1 MPLADESPSAAAR
14 PRRSAARRRLRPT
27 VVTALF
33 TVWSAAAPALAQQ
46 APTPGIPNI
55 PRTAGQLLVGPI
67 MPQQGR
73 LTILNYHNGIL
84 YSSPESPESGNVT
97 IDGVLRTP
105 TSDYGQFTG
114 YAWDLNQILAQPNV
128 LPTPLAAFPGMFNGY
143 NAHGS
148 MHWNNAQGSHAL
160 VSPRYFRAGPFGTNT
175 SVSSPMTPGHFQG
188 IRAQMFPPFG
198 FDMWWTTY
206 GNMGTTVNFRR
217 NGSIIVSWN
226 HASVAGS
233 KDHPI
238 LFGNYLIY
246 LSTAGN
252 AGVIIY
258 DMRNQL
264 DGNPATNSIPPP
276 VVGRLDSQFGGYWPE
291 ITGWRGRLFA
301 VSGNRDVRV
310 AELTNLTHPVMVG
323 INSYGGSSAVY
334 PTFQD
339 NFAFLGGRKVDLS
352 QPHLPVVLT
361 LNQNQAHTI
370 PGINAPAGSFG
381 FGFEVSQF
389 NLPLGNLLVT
399 GGLHNHASASRQG
412 MAIWAHQ
419 SAPDTK
425 GPEIGFHIPRAGET
439 NYPIGAPLSFAIPE
453 TLDMTSL
460 VTGGMTTD
468 PSKLTIVVRPLGGQ
482 PVSAYI
488 ARSSGSI
495 VTFTPINNLL
505 PNTTYEVIFPAGGIK
520 DAVGNGIEETYSFTF
535 TTGGTTAGN
544 QPPAIVALA
553 VSPTPVVPGGTAT
566 ITASAVDPNPGD
578 TVQYRIDF
586 GDGSGFGPWGA
597 TNQWQRTYP
606 TQGHYQASV
615 QARDQHGAVSTRNAL
630 VTVGPTPTGP
640 FPTASSQLA
649 RHPATGR
656 IYVVNPDH
664 DSVSIISPTHQ
675 REATIVLPA
684 TGGAPVDPR
693 SVAVA
698 ADGRVWITGFK
709 SDRLYLLDPAN
720 NHSVQTL
727 VLPYGSAPFAV
738 AMSPD
743 GTSAYV
749 TYHGSG
755 QLAKFAT
762 ADPGAPPAL
771 RHLGPNPR
779 AIAVHGHGTRVL
791 VTRFISHD
799 LNYGT
804 VWEVHG
810 GTMALTRTFRLAM
823 ETAKWAPDDSMGSPN
838 YLASITIS
846 PDNAVAVVTAKKDVT
861 TAGPSFGPDGF
872 HDLLP
877 DRTVRTTLR
886 FIDLAANAELADRRI
901 DLDNSDSPS
910 AAAFTPLGNFLL
922 VAQQGNNLV
931 TLLDHYRIAAGT
943 AVNLQSMVGR
953 PGTGFAPQALLVDG
967 PAQRL
972 YVHNFMSRSVTV
984 LDLAPLLQQGTGGLP
999 ALATIDTLPPG
1010 SEKLSPTVLLGKR
1023 LFYDASAIDATG
1035 QNAMSGETYISCAS
1049 CHIDGSYDGRTWD
1062 FGTRGEGLRNTTDLR
1077 GRRGMAHGN
1086 VHWSANFDEIQDF
1099 ALDIVHRFHGTA
1111 FLPAGQAPHHPLGT
1125 PNAGRTAELDAL
1137 AAYVASLG
1145 RNTVPRSPH
1154 RTPTGEFTAEALL
1167 GQQVF
1172 TAQSCHACHA
1182 PNHGYTN
1189 SSLGAL
1195 PTLADVGT
1203 QRWTSGSRLGDLL
1216 PGLDVPTLAGAWATP
1231 PYLHDGSAATLAD
1244 VFATA
1249 GGPAYQ
1255 AEHGVRSPAGT
1266 ALHVTNQFA
1275 DKGNAAFGGQVDF
1288 HAIGASVTFHDVD
1301 GGATGG
1307 QGQIELRVANPSATP
1322 RAATLIVNG
1331 AEHAVSLPP
1340 LHVAHQWTTVRV
1352 APVTL
1357 AAGPTNTVVFRSDT
1371 ASGIGLDQIVVSRP
1385 EELARAHPHR
1395 RVLELPAAQRDQLL
1409 AFLLQLDGQDLS
1421 DTSTP
1426 QARSGPSLAADT
1438 FVVAAG
1444 TAPLL
1449 DVLANDTGVG
1459 LTLSQVGTPHVG
1471 TATIEANRIRYA
1483 APPGAVDGTDTFAY
1497 AARDADG
1504 LAHWAHVTVTF
1515 TATPPPTPFEQW
1527 IANLPSPPPLHL
1539 RGPLDDP
1546 DGDGLNN
1553 FLEFALGGDPMDSAD
1568 APRPTVAIDG
1578 DRLTLTYFRARAD
1591 VVYTAQSS
1599 DDFVAWSASGVDQGS
1614 GAVGTH
1620 VTASVE
1626 LPTGLARRFLRLHV
1640 APVAP

>member
-1 MPLADESPSAAAR
+1 MPFADVPPPAAASCPSLIR
-14 PRRSAARRRLRPT
+14 CRSAALRWL
-27 VVTALF
+27 VLAASLF
-33 TVWSAAAPALAQQ
+33 TATAPALAQQ
-46 APTPGIPNI
+46 APTPGVPNV
-55 PRTAGQLLVGPI
+55 PRVAGQLLVGPI

-97 IDGVLRTP
+97 INGVLKTP

-114 YAWDLNQILAQPNV
+114 YAWDLNQILAQPQV

-148 MHWNNAQGSHAL
+148 MHWNNHLGSHAL
-160 VSPRYFRAGPFGTNT
+160 VSPRYFRAGAFGTNT

-198 FDMWWTTY
+198 FDMWWVSY
-206 GNMGTTVNFRR
+206 GTMGTHVSFRR
-217 NGSIIVSWN
+217 NGSILVTWN
-226 HASVAGS
+226 HASIAGS

-238 LFGNYLIY
+238 LFGNLLIY

-252 AGVIIY
+252 AGIIIY

-291 ITGWRGRLFA
+291 ITGWRGRLYA
-301 VSGNRDVRV
+301 VNGNRDVRV
-310 AELTNLTHPVMVG
+310 ADLTNPTHPIMVG
-323 INSYGGSSAVY
+323 INSFGGSNAVY

-339 NFAFLGGRKVDLS
+339 NFAFVGGRKVDLS

-361 LNQNQAHTI
+361 LNQNQPHTI
-370 PGINAPAGSFG
+370 PGINANAGTLG

-399 GGLHNHASASRQG
+399 GGIHNHSSASRQG

-439 NYPIGAPLSFAIPE
+439 NYPIAAPLSFAIPE

-460 VTGGMTTD
+460 VTGGMTTNVAEMT
-468 PSKLTIVVRPLGGQ
+468 LVVRPVGGT
-482 PVSAYI
+482 PVAATI

-495 VTFTPINNLL
+495 VTFTPTANLA
-505 PNTTYEVIFPAGGIK
+505 PNTTYEVVFPAGGIK
-520 DAVGNGIEETYSFTF
+520 DAVGNGIEETYSYTF
-535 TTGGTTAGN
+535 TTGGTAAGN
-544 QPPAIVALA
+544 QPPAIVSLN
-553 VSPTPVVPGGTAT
+553 VSPTPVLPGGSAT

-578 TVQYRIDF
+578 IVQYRVDF
-586 GDGSGFGPWGA
+586 GDGSGFGPWSA

-606 TQGHYQASV
+606 ALGHYQVSV
-615 QARDQHGAVSTRNAL
+615 QARDQHGAVSTRNSL
-630 VTVGPTPTGP
+630 VTVGPVPPGP

-649 RHPATGR
+649 RHPGTGR

-664 DSVSIISPTHQ
+664 DSVTVISPTLE
-675 REATIVLPA
+675 REATITLPTTA
-684 TGGAPVDPR
+684 GAPVDPR

-698 ADGRVWITGFK
+698 ADGRVWVTGFK
-709 SDRLYLLDPAN
+709 SDRLYRLDPAN
-720 NHSVQTL
+720 QHSVQTI
-727 VLPYGSAPFAV
+727 VLPYGSAPFGI

-755 QLAKFAT
+755 RLAKFTT
-762 ADPGAPPAL
+762 ADPGAPPVL
-771 RHLGPNPR
+771 RDLGPNPR
-779 AIAVHGHGTRVL
+779 ALAVHGNGQRVF

-810 GTMALTRTFRLAM
+810 GTMALTRTFRLEM
-823 ETAKWAPDDSMGSPN
+823 ETNKWAADDAMGSPN
-838 YLASITIS
+838 YLASITLS
-846 PDNAVAVVTAKKDVT
+846 PDNAVAVVTAKKDVL
-861 TAGPSFGPDGF
+861 TAGPLFGPDGS

-886 FIDLAANAELADRRI
+886 FLDLSANVELANRRL

-953 PGTGFAPQALLVDG
+953 PGTGLAPQALLVD
-967 PAQRL
+967 PAAQRL
-972 YVHNFMSRSVTV
+972 YVHDFMSRTVTV
-984 LDLAPLLQQGTGGLP
+984 LHLAPLLQQGAGGLP
-999 ALATIDTLPPG
+999 TLATIPTLPPG
-1010 SEKLSPTVLLGKR
+1010 GEKLSPAVLLGKQ
-1023 LFYDASAIDATG
+1023 LFYNASAVDAGG

-1111 FLPAGQAPHHPLGT
+1111 FLPAGQAPPPPRGP

-1145 RNTVPRSPH
+1145 RHTVPRSPH
-1154 RTPTGEFTAEALL
+1154 RTPTGELTAEALL
-1167 GQQVF
+1167 GQAVF
-1172 TAQSCHACHA
+1172 TAQSCHTCHDPA
-1182 PNHGYTN
+1182 HDYTN

-1203 QRWTSGSRLGDLL
+1203 QRWTSGERLGALL
-1216 PGLDVPTLAGAWATP
+1216 AGLDVPTLAGAWATP

-1244 VFATA
+1244 VFAVA

-1255 AEHGVRSPAGT
+1255 AQHGVRSPTGNTLQVA
-1266 ALHVTNQFA
+1266 NQFA
-1275 DKGNAAFGGQVDF
+1275 EKGNAAFGGQVDF
-1288 HAIGASVTFHDVD
+1288 HAAGASITFHEVD

-1307 QGQIELRVANPSATP
+1307 TGQVELRIANASAQA
-1322 RAATLIVNG
+1322 RAATLVVNG
-1331 AEHAVSLPP
+1331 VEHPLSLPP
-1340 LHVAHQWTTVRV
+1340 LHAAHQWGTVRV
-1352 APVTL
+1352 AGVALTP
-1357 AAGPTNTVVFRSDT
+1357 GPTNTVVFRSDT
-1371 ASGIGLDQIVVSRP
+1371 AHTVSLDQIVVSRP

-1395 RVLELPAAQRDQLL
+1395 RVLALPAAQRDQLL
-1409 AFLLQLDGQDLS
+1409 AFLRQLDGQNLS
-1421 DTSTP
+1421 DSATP
-1426 QARSGPSLAADT
+1426 KPRSGPTLAADT
-1438 FVVAAG
+1438 FTVAAG
-1444 TAPLL
+1444 SAPLL
-1449 DVLANDTGVG
+1449 HVLANDTGIG
-1459 LTLSQVGTPHVG
+1459 LELSHLSAPALG
-1471 TATIEANRIRYA
+1471 TATIENNRVRYA
-1483 APPGAVDGTDTFAY
+1483 APADATTGTDSFTY

-1504 LAHWAHVTVTF
+1504 LAHWTTVTIEF
-1515 TATPPPTPFEQW
+1515 SAAPPPTPFEHW
-1527 IANLPSPPPLHL
+1527 IANLPVPPPAHL

-1553 FLEFALGGDPMDSAD
+1553 FLEFALGSDPMDPAS
-1568 APRPTVAIDG
+1568 APRPILALVDG
-1578 DRLTLTYFRARAD
+1578 QLTLTYFRARAD
-1591 VVYTAQSS
+1591 VLYTAQFS
-1599 DDFVAWSASGVDQGS
+1599 DDFVEWSSVGVHQGA
-1614 GAVGTH
+1614 GAVGTL
-1620 VTASVE
+1620 VTASVP
-1626 LPTGLARRFLRLHV
+1626 LPPGVERRFLRLHV
-1640 APVAP
+1640 APAP